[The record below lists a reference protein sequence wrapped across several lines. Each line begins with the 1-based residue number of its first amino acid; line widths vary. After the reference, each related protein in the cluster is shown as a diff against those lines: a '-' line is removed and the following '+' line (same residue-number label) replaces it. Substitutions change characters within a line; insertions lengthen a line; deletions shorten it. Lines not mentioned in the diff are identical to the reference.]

1 MNDYMGGIYARQNI
15 LMRFRNELVM
25 GLYETVE
32 IQSMTRESH
41 IVVCDREAFVMDND
55 TSFVK
60 QNWAISYLI
69 DRLE

>member
-1 MNDYMGGIYARQNI
+1 MSDYMNDLYGRQNI

-32 IQSMTRESH
+32 IQSRTTESH
-41 IVVCDREAFVMDND
+41 IVVRNREVFVVDND

-60 QNWAISYLI
+60 QNWMISYLI
-69 DRLE
+69 DRLV